1 MFFKRAFVLATVG
14 HRKVHRY
21 NANVPSLEALIN
33 GNANPMLFKAVF
45 KIDYE
50 VFRLLV
56 QWIRQKPP
64 KPGMEETP
72 LFRWLRKH
80 RKDSVSLATA
90 VACCVLYLFGRGSLN
105 EKAALMGMHKSS
117 YDKTAKKVIA
127 ELVSRSNEVIYFPP
141 KAEQVFLQTRRV
153 RKPFPGGLFAIDGT
167 LCRCTEKGRRNDFF
181 CRKGYACI
189 NVQVVCDWN
198 KNLVHVDSNYTGR
211 TQDNDMFMGSPLQ
224 AWLDGENSPL
234 RPGGFILGDEGYA
247 NCGSI
252 MRPFT
257 DRDRDSGHRLFNLM
271 YKSARLIV
279 ENAIGGWKQKCPL
292 LNIGLHAKHPEDL
305 AVTVHASAVL
315 YQFCKR
321 AEEKLL
327 NPSPP
332 EYLNQV
338 FITPEFLLTE
348 GDTMEKRRRLVEYFK
363 RHYPRAHQTL
373 RVMMNTRG

>member
-1 MFFKRAFVLATVG
+1 M
-14 HRKVHRY
+14 
-21 NANVPSLEALIN
+21 
-33 GNANPMLFKAVF
+33 
-45 KIDYE
+45 
-50 VFRLLV
+50 
-56 QWIRQKPP
+56 
-64 KPGMEETP
+64 
-72 LFRWLRKH
+72 
-80 RKDSVSLATA
+80 
-90 VACCVLYLFGRGSLN
+90 
-105 EKAALMGMHKSS
+105 
-117 YDKTAKKVIA
+117 
-127 ELVSRSNEVIYFPP
+127 
-141 KAEQVFLQTRRV
+141 
-153 RKPFPGGLFAIDGT
+153 
-167 LCRCTEKGRRNDFF
+167 
-181 CRKGYACI
+181 
-189 NVQVVCDWN
+189 NVQVVWDWN
-198 KNLVHVDSNYTGR
+198 KNVAHVDSNYTGR

-257 DRDRDSGHRLFNLM
+257 DRDRDSGHRLFNGM
-271 YKSARLIV
+271 YKSARVIV
-279 ENAIGGWKQKCPL
+279 EKAIGGWKQKCPL
-292 LNIGLHAKHPEDL
+292 LNTGLHAKHPEDL